1 MMQTSFIAIILA
13 IVLVLSIV
21 VFYVVRNRGIET
33 RVNDYRTFFIMGV
46 AFIPI
51 GIATDNYAFSIIGL
65 VFIILGATN
74 RDKWRNTQEKVENRT
89 L

>member
-1 MMQTSFIAIILA
+1 MMKTSFIAL
-13 IVLVLSIV
+13 IVAVVFVLSIG

-33 RVNDYRTFFIMGV
+33 RVDDYRTFFIMGV

-65 VFIILGATN
+65 VFIILGVTN
-74 RDKWRNTQEKVENRT
+74 RDKWRNTQEKVEKRA

>member
-1 MMQTSFIAIILA
+1 MMQTSFIAL
-13 IVLVLSIV
+13 IVAVVFVLSIG

-33 RVNDYRTFFIMGV
+33 RVDDYRTFFIMGV

-65 VFIILGATN
+65 VFIILGVTN
-74 RDKWRNTQEKVENRT
+74 RDKWRNTQEKVEKRA

>member
-13 IVLVLSIV
+13 IVLVLSLG
-21 VFYVVRNRGIET
+21 VFYVVRNRGLET
-33 RVNDYRTFFIMGV
+33 RVDDYRTFFIMG
-46 AFIPI
+46 AIFIPI

-65 VFIILGATN
+65 VFMILGATN

>member
-13 IVLVLSIV
+13 VVLVLSLG
-21 VFYVVRNRGIET
+21 VFFVVRNRGLET
-33 RVNDYRTFFIMGV
+33 RVDDYRTFFIMGAV
-46 AFIPI
+46 FIPI

-65 VFIILGATN
+65 VFMILGATN
-74 RDKWRNTQEKVENRT
+74 RDKWRNTQEKVEKRA